1 MTKKIKSDDDRRV
14 QMRQRLA
21 TPTQGRNRENSI
33 AGDVRAL
40 DGDIARQRALGK
52 PWWEIAN
59 NLYEDPNKAD
69 AVRAAFARLHGTERK
84 SGSVIR
90 ASDPGTPPANTVIA
104 SVASPNSQ
112 GAAVTKQANLFA
124 AVHDPIDEEA

>member
-21 TPTQGRNRENSI
+21 APTQGRNRENSI

-40 DGDIARQRALGK
+40 NSDIAQQRALGK

-59 NLYEDPNKAD
+59 NMYEDSNKAD

-84 SGSVIR
+84 SGSVTR
-90 ASDPGTPPANTVIA
+90 TSDPDTPPANTVIA
-104 SVASPNSQ
+104 S
-112 GAAVTKQANLFA
+112 GAASNGHRVDVTKQANLFA
-124 AVHDPIDEEA
+124 PVHDPIDEEA